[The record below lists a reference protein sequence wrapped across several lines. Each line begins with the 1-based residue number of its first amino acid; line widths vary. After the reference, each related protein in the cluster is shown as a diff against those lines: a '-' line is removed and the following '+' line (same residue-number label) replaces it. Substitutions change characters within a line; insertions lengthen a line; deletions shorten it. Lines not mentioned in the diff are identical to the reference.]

1 MTFLRCRKRSFP
13 IPIPFIKRGTG
24 VITTPSWHC
33 FKRLSPKD
41 QLDVGCL
48 IPGCHVGKGDAGRLW
63 GRRDPLFPCS
73 HQPRGLLQ
81 APNKRAAE
89 KGSSPQLNYP
99 SCASGFSAQQTL
111 VKIQPLEVSYRFS
124 TFSLSSWR
132 FGRIRTRE
140 IFRERVRGG
149 DGGGGKGRERN
160 AGVGGLCPAHTG
172 ERAHTSPRT
181 QSYVGPYVFWCLPC
195 VVRADRRP
203 RPAHCYALLSSGL
216 GMGVM

>member
-1 MTFLRCRKRSFP
+1 MQGGSEAEEIRFFRALINREVFFRRWTSALQRREAALSLIIPAVHPVFLLNKLLLRFS
-13 IPIPFIKRGTG
+13 
-24 VITTPSWHC
+24 
-33 FKRLSPKD
+33 
-41 QLDVGCL
+41 
-48 IPGCHVGKGDAGRLW
+48 LW
-63 GRRDPLFPCS
+63 KS
-73 HQPRGLLQ
+73 HI
-81 APNKRAAE
+81 
-89 KGSSPQLNYP
+89 
-99 SCASGFSAQQTL
+99 
-111 VKIQPLEVSYRFS
+111 VFS

-181 QSYVGPYVFWCLPC
+181 KSYVGPYVFWCLPC